1 MNDQELSQGLM
12 DELAAAEGGL
22 SKLRIGGVVLVI
34 FLIAYLQFM
43 YSQLNAMMEPEGLA
57 DIGVMMIEDHAT
69 EVVRAVES
77 DFVDSASHHVQEF
90 YTALVEGVPVVRVS
104 LMDHMRAGDSALA
117 RQMEAWLTDYFDTL
131 VKENPQLQLA
141 AEKKQIIAQDA
152 FKGLGDIIRSDL
164 EMTFEAGG
172 VDRELGEASAMISG
186 FADRLE
192 RYSSGIGLGS
202 DEREERDL
210 LYAWIN
216 LVAPDFEGL
225 TEPIEA
231 AAP

>member
-1 MNDQELSQGLM
+1 MNNEELSQGLM
-12 DELAAAEGGL
+12 DELAAAERSL
-22 SKLRIGGVVLVI
+22 KRLRIGGSVLVV
-34 FLIAYLQFM
+34 FLVVYLQFM
-43 YSQLNAMMEPEGLA
+43 YSQLSAMMEPEGLA
-57 DIGVMMIEDHAT
+57 DIGVMMIEDHAS
-69 EVVRAVES
+69 EVVQSVEA
-77 DFVDSASHHVQEF
+77 DFVSSASNHVQEF
-90 YTALVEGVPVVRVS
+90 YTALVGGVPVVRVS

-131 VKENPQLQLA
+131 IKENPQLQLV
-141 AEKKQIIAQDA
+141 AEKKQSVSKDA
-152 FKGLGDIIRSDL
+152 FKGLSDIIRSDL

-172 VDRELGEASAMISG
+172 IDRELGEASAMISG

-192 RYSSGIGLGS
+192 RYSSGIGLGH

-225 TEPIEA
+225 VDPIDSD
-231 AAP
+231 

>member
-1 MNDQELSQGLM
+1 
-12 DELAAAEGGL
+12 
-22 SKLRIGGVVLVI
+22 
-34 FLIAYLQFM
+34 
-43 YSQLNAMMEPEGLA
+43 
-57 DIGVMMIEDHAT
+57 
-69 EVVRAVES
+69 
-77 DFVDSASHHVQEF
+77 
-90 YTALVEGVPVVRVS
+90 
-104 LMDHMRAGDSALA
+104 
-117 RQMEAWLTDYFDTL
+117 
-131 VKENPQLQLA
+131 
-141 AEKKQIIAQDA
+141 
-152 FKGLGDIIRSDL
+152 
-164 EMTFEAGG
+164 
-172 VDRELGEASAMISG
+172 MISG